1 MQVGVS
7 HSICVAR
14 DKPFVVLGG
23 LNVLE
28 DLDFPLLAREG
39 HAGFT
44 RKQAV
49 PYVFKAPLDK
59 AIRSSTKP
67 FRDVGMEEGL
77 RMFDEVTRLLES
89 HPDPCRARSDG
100 PGALPFAAL
109 GPFLAQVK
117 AVDDLVTSFPN
128 VKVN

>member
-1 MQVGVS
+1 MNVSINETVTVG
-7 HSICVAR
+7 
-14 DKPFVVLGG
+14 DG
-23 LNVLE
+23 LNVLG
-28 DLDFPLLAREG
+28 DVDSTLLAHENCTWV
-39 HAGFT
+39 T
-44 RKQAV
+44 RKQRV

-77 RMFDEVTRLLES
+77 RMFEEVTRLLES

-109 GPFLAQVK
+109 GPFLARMK